1 MGQAQH
7 FEQGSNWKAKN
18 AASIKLRAG
27 DGKNHPVSESRVES
41 SMTLAERERALARR
55 EQERTRIEKARQA
68 RDRGARRDTEMDA
81 KHASGDH
88 TPAGWVP
95 ANRRGFV
102 DPLTRAADPRPSAP
116 ISKRRRADAA
126 VDASCSGRVTLSGQL
141 EGSMLVR
148 SMSPSRP
155 NRRSQLGW
163 YVAAECRRPVRSP
176 ATTMS
181 A

>member
-27 DGKNHPVSESRVES
+27 DGKKHEVTESRVEPS
-41 SMTLAERERALARR
+41 LTPAERERALARR
-55 EQERTRIEKARQA
+55 EQERARIAKARQA
-68 RDRGARRDTEMDA
+68 REGRNRGARRDTEMDA

-102 DPLTRAADPRPSAP
+102 DPLSRAADPRPSGP
-116 ISKRRRADAA
+116 IPKRKKGRRR
-126 VDASCSGRVTLSGQL
+126 
-141 EGSMLVR
+141 
-148 SMSPSRP
+148 SR
-155 NRRSQLGW
+155 RELQ
-163 YVAAECRRPVRSP
+163 
-176 ATTMS
+176 
-181 A
+181 